1 MFRIIFKCMSNFVI
15 TQDSELQMAQ
25 QLLGDVLPIHDPGM
39 IKAIKA
45 RKITDEE
52 RNVCVFKSMRM
63 ARANKRLLG
72 IREKRAKEKAEEA
85 ALKKK

>member
-1 MFRIIFKCMSNFVI
+1 MVK
-15 TQDSELQMAQ
+15 QLQ
-25 QLLGDVLPIHDPGM
+25 GDVLPIQRMTMP
-39 IKAIKA
+39 IKA
-45 RKITDEE
+45 RQITDEE
-52 RNVCVFKSMRM
+52 REISVFKSMRM